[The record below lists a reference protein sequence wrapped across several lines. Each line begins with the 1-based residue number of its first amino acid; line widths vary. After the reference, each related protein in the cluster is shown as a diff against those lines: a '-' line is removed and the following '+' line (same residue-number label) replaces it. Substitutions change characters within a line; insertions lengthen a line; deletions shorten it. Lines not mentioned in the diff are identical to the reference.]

1 LITSKTAIAQIEQAQ
16 WWGFSGVAK
25 HNPFAAI
32 AHGHSLAEAIV
43 DAIREPLL
51 VLDPDLRVIAA
62 SRSFYRTFAVMPRKT
77 EGRLLFELGDGQWN
91 IPGLR
96 TVLEDIIPK
105 RRTVE
110 AYEVEHEF
118 PSIGQRVMLLNA
130 RRVFDEDGTASA
142 ILLAIEDV
150 TRRRQAEHEKDD
162 LLQQKEI
169 LLQEM
174 QHRVANSLQIIA
186 SILLLKARTV
196 QSEET
201 RLHLQDAHQRV
212 MSVATVQQQLHAS
225 GLNERIE
232 IGPYLCKLCDSL
244 AASMIGER
252 RPLSIKVQA
261 SSGGAVSSEAVSLGL
276 IVTELVINA
285 LKHGF
290 QGEEQGEI
298 LVSYG
303 AQASGWRLSVSD
315 NGAGVQDADG
325 EPPHTGLGTSI
336 VEALAQQLKATVEKS
351 SGPEGTSVTITA
363 AEHQ

>member
-1 LITSKTAIAQIEQAQ
+1 MAQRNPLVAIAR
-16 WWGFSGVAK
+16 
-25 HNPFAAI
+25 
-32 AHGHSLAEAIV
+32 GHDLAETIV

-51 VLDPDLRVIAA
+51 VLDPDFRVIAA
-62 SRSFYRTFAVMPRKT
+62 SRSFYRTFAVTPRKT
-77 EGRLLFELGDGQWN
+77 QGQLLFELGDGQWN

-96 TVLEDIIPK
+96 ALLEDIIPK

-118 PSIGQRVMLLNA
+118 PSIGRRVMLLNA
-130 RRVFDEDGTASA
+130 RRVFDEDGSASA

-150 TRRRQAEHEKDD
+150 TRRREADREKDE
-162 LLQQKEI
+162 LLQAKEI

-201 RLHLQDAHQRV
+201 RSHLRDAHQRV

-225 GLNERIE
+225 GLNEGIE
-232 IGPYLCKLCDSL
+232 IGPYLTKLCASL
-244 AASMIGER
+244 AASMIGEGR
-252 RPLSIKVQA
+252 ALAIKVQA
-261 SSGGAVSSEAVSLGL
+261 TPGRAVSSEAVSLGL

-290 QGEEQGEI
+290 PAGAEGEI
-298 LVSYG
+298 LVSYD
-303 AQASGWRLSVSD
+303 AQDSSWRLSVSD
-315 NGAGVQDADG
+315 NGLGSQEASG
-325 EPPHTGLGTSI
+325 EVPHTGLGTSI
-336 VEALAQQLKATVEKS
+336 VEALAHQFEATVEKT
-351 SGPEGTSVTITA
+351 SGPEGTVVTISAPAISAGVATGGRMPSGLSSN
-363 AEHQ
+363 